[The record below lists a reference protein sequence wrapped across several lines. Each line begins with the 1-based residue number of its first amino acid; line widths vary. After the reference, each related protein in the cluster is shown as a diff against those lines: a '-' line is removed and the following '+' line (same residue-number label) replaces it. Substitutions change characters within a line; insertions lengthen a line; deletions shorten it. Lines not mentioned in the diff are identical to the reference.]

1 LAVKSPGLT
10 GRVQSRLSDWRAA
23 EERGIPGGVV
33 KCVEIRRNTRGES
46 GALGRT

>member
-1 LAVKSPGLT
+1 MGVKSPRLNREGALKTGGL
-10 GRVQSRLSDWRAA
+10 RAA